1 VLVEGCDLRGEDST
15 ITCELADLEMS
26 GGDMARCAPLRVGD
40 GPVQGTAGIFTHR
53 SGVMYGH
60 ADGCMQAA
68 QPDGIAC
75 GLREAYYFCFGTTE
89 RYALLACGAPHDG
102 ATLEVEDATIGG

>member
-1 VLVEGCDLRGEDST
+1 MLVVGCDLGREDGT
-15 ITCELADLEMS
+15 VTRELADLEMS

-53 SGVMYGH
+53 SGVVYGH
-60 ADGCMQAA
+60 ADGCIQAA
-68 QPDGIAC
+68 QPGGIAC
-75 GLREAYYFCFGTTE
+75 GLREAYYFGFGTTE
-89 RYALLACGAPHDG
+89 RYALLTCGAPHDG